1 MISAILGLA
10 AALGLGAADFMAR
23 FTARAL
29 GALLA
34 YALVLLIGAVGAT
47 VWIVASGE
55 VLVWSPLGL
64 AIAVAH
70 GLSTA
75 AMCVLLYMGIARGPI
90 AVVVPIVAAH
100 PAPVLAV
107 NVLMGVR
114 PSAFQWAAMIAI
126 IAGVVLI
133 ARSAGSKT
141 ETKESE
147 TTRTTLLIAFS
158 ACLAYVAIV
167 LTAQAA
173 TPLIGVL
180 QTLWIGRLTG
190 LIFLATLLLL
200 RRPRLSV
207 PREWLPFVGL
217 QGALDA
223 LGYLAFLAGANSAA
237 PYVTMVI
244 ASAFSVVTVLLARL
258 ILHEP
263 ISKLQWSAIALIA
276 LGAAV
281 LSAG

>member
-10 AALGLGAADFMAR
+10 AALSLGAADFMAR
-23 FTARAL
+23 FTARAF

-34 YALVLLIGAVGAT
+34 YAFVLLIGAVGAT
-47 VWIVASGE
+47 IWIVARGE
-55 VLVWSPLGL
+55 VLVWSQLGL

-70 GLSTA
+70 GISTA

-107 NVLMGVR
+107 NVLMGAR

-133 ARSAGSKT
+133 ARSAESET

-167 LTAQAA
+167 LTAQVA

-180 QTLWIGRLTG
+180 QTLWIGRVTG
-190 LIFLATLLLL
+190 LIFLGTLLLL
-200 RRPRLSV
+200 RQARLSV

-217 QGALDA
+217 QGGLDA

-258 ILHEP
+258 VLHEP